1 MYGRLYLWLVRR
13 LQLIMDNIYPKI
25 AYMGEKAKS
34 LSLFL
39 FGFLENMNSFGFS
52 VQNAMKAEE
61 FIIW

>member
-39 FGFLENMNSFGFS
+39 FGFLVCRMLWKPKNL
-52 VQNAMKAEE
+52 
-61 FIIW
+61 